1 MPLLRQ
7 PRRPHSTLYFE
18 ISKAVGSGSHR
29 EWSKYTIGLEGDPQ
43 GESLDSPS

>member
-29 EWSKYTIGLEGDPQ
+29 EWLKYAIGLEGDPPP
-43 GESLDSPS
+43 ELAVKPA